1 MERSAFVC
9 GRTNPQGCLEDEM
22 HKDELDLK
30 LTQAAWRNDKAAF
43 ERLGGSDD
51 LWFGEAMTTMRERGG
66 KA

>member
-1 MERSAFVC
+1 
-9 GRTNPQGCLEDEM
+9 M